1 MRRAIISTIGTSL
14 LTNQINRADPNEKDW
29 YSQLRDTANLSN
41 ELIQKEYSKVLT
53 IIQTLESRALFNLST
68 SEISEIRV
76 SSAELN
82 GIYGLYQEQL
92 SKGIQ
97 DIHWLIATD
106 TAQGRATAAIVENFL
121 KIQSLKNVNTY
132 IVPGLTMASTS
143 SFADGIDNLIAWMQT
158 SIPAYKENNYKIY
171 FNLVGGFKSL
181 QGYLNTIGMFYADEI
196 IYIFEGKQSELIT
209 IPRLPV
215 TVDLKVIKPFKVQMA
230 LMDAGAELSIND
242 DVKGITEA
250 LIYICENDVTLS
262 SWGRLIWG
270 ECKKDLLTQ
279 ELLQFPR
286 LKYKDSFKEDYKAI
300 SQKHERVK
308 LQETLAEVSSLLIK
322 SNGMTNTLQ
331 GGALQYTRY
340 KNSHKIDHFRV
351 DLSQRISCEALG
363 GELVLR
369 YYGSHAH
376 VEGKEL

>member
-14 LTNQINRADPNEKDW
+14 LTNQINRADSDEKDW
-29 YSQLRDTANLSN
+29 YSKLRDTANLSK
-41 ELIQKEYSKVLT
+41 ELTQKNYPEALT
-53 IIQTLESRALFNLST
+53 IIQTLSNRALSSLSYN
-68 SEISEIRV
+68 EINKIRA

-92 SKGIQ
+92 DKGIQ
-97 DIHWLIATD
+97 DIHWLITTD
-106 TAQGRATAAIVENFL
+106 TAQGQATAKIVENFL
-121 KIQSLKNVNTY
+121 KMQSLKNVNIY

-143 SFADGIDNLIAWMQT
+143 SFADGIDKLIAWMQT
-158 SIPAYKENNYKIY
+158 NIPVYKGSGYKIC
-171 FNLVGGFKSL
+171 FNLVGSFKSL

-196 IYIFEGKQSELIT
+196 VYIFEGKKSELIT
-209 IPRLPV
+209 IPKLPI
-215 TVDLKVIKPFKVQMA
+215 TVDLKVIEPFKVQLA
-230 LMDAGAELSIND
+230 LMKAGAELSIND
-242 DVKGITEA
+242 AQGIPES
-250 LIYICENDVTLS
+250 LIYTLENDVTLS

-270 ECKKDLLTQ
+270 ECKQDIFTQ
-279 ELLQFPR
+279 ELLEFPR
-286 LKYKDSFKEDYKAI
+286 LKFKESFIKDYKAI

-308 LQETLAEVSSLLIK
+308 LQETLAKVSQLLIK
-322 SNGMTNTLQ
+322 SKGDNSNLQ

-351 DLSQRISCEALG
+351 DLSQRVSCEHLG

-369 YYGSHAH
+369 HYGSHAH